1 MNDPAESAEAVGH
14 ERVVRDAE
22 ARGLPLRVIQRPPAG
37 SLLEAASLMG
47 IEPGDIVKSLVVK
60 RHDGDFVFALIPGGR
75 KISWPKLRGLL
86 GVNKLSL
93 PHAAVALDV
102 TGYER
107 GTITPFGST
116 TPWPVVADARV
127 TGEITLGA
135 GAHGVAVALDAAA
148 ALAALGA
155 TVADVSDRDPPAP

>member
-116 TPWPVVADARV
+116 RAWPVYADSTIVGREIAMGAGEAGYTAFVDADAM
-127 TGEITLGA
+127 ISA
-135 GAHGVAVALDAAA
+135 F
-148 ALAALGA
+148 GA
-155 TVADVSDRDPPAP
+155 TVADISDPED